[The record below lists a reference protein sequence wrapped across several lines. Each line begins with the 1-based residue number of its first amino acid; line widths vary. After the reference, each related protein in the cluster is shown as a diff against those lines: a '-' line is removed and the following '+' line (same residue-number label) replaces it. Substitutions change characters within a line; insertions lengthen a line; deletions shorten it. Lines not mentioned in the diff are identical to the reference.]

1 MINEVSPSSP
11 GVNGI
16 GSMSS
21 VWAVVEAARA
31 GASDARDAAAN
42 ALPQTARLIRSGI
55 HTTGFAIG
63 FTVCF
68 PAFLVARLMPKDNCL
83 AYGLADG
90 SRAACDLARETVRP
104 TVESDGGPELAL
116 VRA

>member
-63 FTVCF
+63 FTVSCR
-68 PAFLVARLMPKDNCL
+68 PADAEGQLP
-83 AYGLADG
+83 GLWAG
-90 SRAACDLARETVRP
+90 RRQP
-104 TVESDGGPELAL
+104 GGL
-116 VRA
+116 

>member
-1 MINEVSPSSP
+1 MINQVSPSSP

-16 GSMSS
+16 GPMSS

-31 GASDARDAAAN
+31 GASDARNAAAN
-42 ALPQTARLIRSGI
+42 ALPQAGRVIRSGL

-68 PAFLVARLMPKDNCL
+68 PAFLAVRLMPKDNCL

-90 SRAACDLARETVRP
+90 SRAACDLARETIRP
-104 TVESDGGPELAL
+104 AEVSDEAPELAL
-116 VRA
+116 VQA

>member
-1 MINEVSPSSP
+1 MINQASPSVQ
-11 GVNGI
+11 GANGI

-21 VWAVVEAARA
+21 AWAVVEAARA
-31 GASDARDAAAN
+31 GAADARSAAAN
-42 ALPQTARLIRSGI
+42 ALPAAARMLGNGL

-68 PAFLVARLMPKDNCL
+68 PVVLVARLMPRDNCL
-83 AYGLADG
+83 AYGLVDG

-104 TVESDGGPELAL
+104 TGQAEITPELA
-116 VRA
+116 VVQA

>member
-1 MINEVSPSSP
+1 MINQVTPTQQ

-31 GASDARDAAAN
+31 GAADAREAAAN
-42 ALPQTARLIRSGI
+42 ALPLTSRAIRSGI
-55 HTTGFAIG
+55 HATGFAVG

-83 AYGLADG
+83 AYGLVDG
-90 SRAACDLARETVRP
+90 GRAACDLARETIRP
-104 TVESDGGPELAL
+104 AAEREAPPELA
-116 VRA
+116 VAQA